1 MTEIAGARLQALCTP
16 NDDVTLR
23 MIADYSEIDEICCG
37 APVQLNNDKLN
48 AAGALG
54 SYLFLGSPLFGATI
68 LRGENFFDREV
79 ALSLLP
85 VSTME
90 DTGISAEL
98 NWDLD
103 DNFTFV
109 SISAYRAF
117 DSYDEIDTD
126 FIDADLF
133 FTVNDAEQN

>member
-1 MTEIAGARLQALCTP
+1 
-16 NDDVTLR
+16 
-23 MIADYSEIDEICCG
+23 MIADHSEIDEICCG
-37 APVQLNNDKLN
+37 APVQLNNDKLS

-103 DNFTFV
+103 DNYTFV